1 MIEKEQQNWDQCFY
15 CIFAL
20 IFVIILSISG
30 WGKSINA
37 SIFLPQILDS
47 MGLVGISCVTLL
59 WLLIN
64 GGLWSYCKMNGFE
77 TRTLGVYIILN
88 IVLFIGELVVY
99 FLGVSDKLE
108 VLLNALP
115 SIKLGIILLTSLLS
129 VTGIVLGIQLRANLA
144 FFKNFVGYAFMFVYA
159 VPFFTFLVE
168 SLLIGTT
175 RVFILFTTI
184 VWIYSLSV
192 LFVFFLKIED
202 LKIMNINN

>member
-1 MIEKEQQNWDQCFY
+1 
-15 CIFAL
+15 
-20 IFVIILSISG
+20 
-30 WGKSINA
+30 
-37 SIFLPQILDS
+37 
-47 MGLVGISCVTLL
+47 
-59 WLLIN
+59 
-64 GGLWSYCKMNGFE
+64 MNGFE

-168 SLLIGTT
+168 SLLVGTT

-192 LFVFFLKIED
+192 LFVFFFE
-202 LKIMNINN
+202 NRRFENHEHQ

>member
-20 IFVIILSISG
+20 IFVIILGISG

-108 VLLNALP
+108 VLLNAIYKVGNNIIDIFVKCYGNCTWN
-115 SIKLGIILLTSLLS
+115 SIACELSILQKFCWICFYVCVCSS
-129 VTGIVLGIQLRANLA
+129 
-144 FFKNFVGYAFMFVYA
+144 FFYF
-159 VPFFTFLVE
+159 
-168 SLLIGTT
+168 SC
-175 RVFILFTTI
+175 
-184 VWIYSLSV
+184 
-192 LFVFFLKIED
+192 
-202 LKIMNINN
+202 